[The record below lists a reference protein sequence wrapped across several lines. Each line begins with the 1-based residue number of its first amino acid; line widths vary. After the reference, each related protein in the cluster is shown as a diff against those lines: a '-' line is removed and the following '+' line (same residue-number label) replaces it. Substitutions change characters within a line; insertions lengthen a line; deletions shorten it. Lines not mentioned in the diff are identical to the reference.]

1 MICVSIGRGRHKM
14 MMAEHKHLAEMGAE
28 LVELRLDYVRRSVN
42 LLRLLENRPCP
53 VVATCRRPHER
64 GKWMRSEE
72 DRLVLLRTAIANG
85 ADYIDLETDVAGKIP
100 RYGETKRI
108 ISYHNFHET
117 PEDLDE
123 IYEMMCGLDPDII
136 KIATMANNPIDN
148 IRTLRLCKK
157 EKFPTVAFCMG
168 EMGLP
173 SRVLCG
179 KFGAPFTYAT
189 FNTERIMA
197 PGQLTREQLL
207 KQFRYEDL
215 TRETKILGVIADP
228 VVHSLSPQIHN
239 ACIQKEGLD
248 MLYLP
253 FRVPAE
259 YLDEFMEH
267 ALELDLVGLSV
278 TLPHKEA
285 ILKHINA
292 LDDLSAGIK
301 AANTVVFRGQ
311 GTKGYNTDCEAALSS
326 LKEVLS
332 TRYEGRPFAGQR
344 VLILGAGGV
353 ARTIGFGLHREGAK
367 VTICTRDYRKG
378 DSLATALQCKSMD
391 WPGRVNAEYDILI
404 NCTPVGMH
412 PNLDESPMEAK
423 WFQKHTIVFDTV
435 YNPEQTLFI
444 KHARAA
450 GCETVTGVEMFARQ
464 AARQV
469 KLFTGK
475 EADLVMVRK
484 VIREAIS
491 AAKY

>member
-1 MICVSIGRGRHKM
+1 M
-14 MMAEHKHLAEMGAE
+14 MMAEHKHLAELGAD
-28 LVELRLDYVRRSVN
+28 LVELRLDYIRRSVD
-42 LLRLLENRPCP
+42 LLRLLKNRPCP

-100 RYGETKRI
+100 RYGETRRI
-108 ISYHNFHET
+108 VSYHNFHET
-117 PEDLDE
+117 PDDLDE
-123 IYEMMCGLDPDII
+123 IYEMMCRLDPDII

-148 IRTLRLCKK
+148 IRILRLCKK
-157 EKFPTVAFCMG
+157 EQFPTVAFCMG

-207 KQFRYEDL
+207 NQYRYEEL
-215 TRETKILGVIADP
+215 TRETNILGVIADP
-228 VVHSLSPQIHN
+228 VRHSLSPQIHN
-239 ACIQKEGLD
+239 ACIRKEGLD

-259 YLDEFMEH
+259 YLDEFMDH
-267 ALELDLVGLSV
+267 ALELDLIGLSV
-278 TLPHKEA
+278 TLPHKQA
-285 ILKHINA
+285 ILKHCNA

-301 AANTVVFRGQ
+301 AVNTVIFRGQ
-311 GTKGYNTDCEAALSS
+311 GTKGYNTDCQAALDS
-326 LKEVLS
+326 LKDVLP
-332 TRYEGRPFAGQR
+332 TRLEDRPFAGQR

-378 DSLATALQCKSMD
+378 DSLATELQCKSID
-391 WPGRVNAEYDILI
+391 WTARASAEYEVLI

-412 PNLDESPMEAK
+412 PNLDESPMDEKSFVRHSIA
-423 WFQKHTIVFDTV
+423 FDTV

-464 AARQV
+464 AAKQV
-469 KLFTGK
+469 RLFTGK
-475 EADLVMVRK
+475 EPDLDL
-484 VIREAIS
+484 IRGMIKREIS